1 MAAAPDSQKSFLRG
15 VLMLFVAVGIFTLLD
30 SCGKYLSRWYP
41 VPAVVWARYAANVVV
56 LLAFLAATG
65 RLRLLKTAR
74 PGLQFA
80 RGVLLA
86 GATVIFFTSLTVLPL
101 AEASAIGFVMPL
113 FLALLAVPMLGER
126 MDGARL
132 AAVVVGLAGAM
143 LVARPGS
150 AAFTPYALLPIG
162 MAVCNALYQILTR
175 KVAGVEPALTS
186 LVWGALVGALLFT
199 FALPFYWVT
208 PTDPFHWALLGAM
221 GVLASVGHYILIKA
235 YDHASATALAP
246 FFYLQFAWILVIG
259 WVVFGDFPDGWSLA
273 GMGIIAGSGLYVIGH
288 QRLAVRRG

>member
-1 MAAAPDSQKSFLRG
+1 MAGAPESQRSFFRG
-15 VLMLFVAVGIFTLLD
+15 VLLLFIAVGIFTLLD
-30 SCGKYLSRWYP
+30 SCSKYLSRWYP
-41 VPAVVWARYAANVVV
+41 VPSVTWARYAANLVV
-56 LLAFLAATG
+56 LLAFLGATG

-74 PGLQFA
+74 PGIQVA
-80 RGVLLA
+80 RGLLLA
-86 GATVIFFTSLTVLPL
+86 GATALFFTSLTVLPL

-132 AAVVVGLAGAM
+132 AAVVVGLAGAL
-143 LVARPGS
+143 LVARPGG
-150 AAFTPYALLPIG
+150 AAFTPYALLPVG

-186 LVWGALVGALLFT
+186 LVWGALVGALLFSL
-199 FALPFYWVT
+199 ALPCYWVT

-221 GVLASVGHYILIKA
+221 GVLASVGHFILIKA
-235 YDHASATALAP
+235 YDHASATGLAP
-246 FFYLQFAWILVIG
+246 FFYLQFAWILVVG
-259 WVVFGDFPDGWSLA
+259 WLVFGDFPDGWSLV
-273 GMGIIAGSGLYVIGH
+273 GMGVIAGSGLYVIGH

>member
-1 MAAAPDSQKSFLRG
+1 MAGAPESQRSFFRG
-15 VLMLFVAVGIFTLLD
+15 VLLLFIAVGIFTLLD
-30 SCGKYLSRWYP
+30 SCSKYLSRWYP
-41 VPAVVWARYAANVVV
+41 VPSITWARYAANLAV
-56 LLAFLAATG
+56 LLAFLGATG
-65 RLRLLKTAR
+65 QLRLLKTAR
-74 PGLQFA
+74 PGIQVA
-80 RGVLLA
+80 RGLLLA
-86 GATVIFFTSLTVLPL
+86 GATALFFTSLTVLPL

-132 AAVVVGLAGAM
+132 AAVVVGLAGAL
-143 LVARPGS
+143 LVARPGG

-186 LVWGALVGALLFT
+186 LVWGALVGAVLFS

-208 PTDPFHWALLGAM
+208 PTEPFHWALLGAM
-221 GVLASVGHYILIKA
+221 GVLASVGHFILIKA
-235 YDHASATALAP
+235 YDHASATGLAP
-246 FFYLQFAWILVIG
+246 FFYLQFAWILLVG
-259 WVVFGDFPDGWSLA
+259 WLVFGDFPDGWSLV
-273 GMGIIAGSGLYVIGH
+273 GMGVIAGSGLYVIGH